1 MTEFEMLEYIKSWV
15 IVNADN
21 DGKVDA
27 RALRKEIYSV
37 QKKMPVFGYD
47 VPDGVFD

>member
-1 MTEFEMLEYIKSWV
+1 MTEFEMLEYIKAWV
-15 IVNADN
+15 IINVDN

-27 RALRKEIYSV
+27 RELRKEIYSV
-37 QKKMPVFGYD
+37 QQKMPVFGYD